1 MLNLVD
7 ALKQLVAIPSVNPMG
22 GNRAGPQF
30 GEARLTD
37 HLESVFQRLG
47 LVCQRQPVEPGR
59 ENIVGRLEGRP
70 ARGSV
75 AEVLLFSAHQDTVPV
90 AGMTI
95 APFEPRVASDR
106 LYGRGACD
114 VKGGLAAMLVAVS
127 RLGEERPAGMPTV
140 VLACTV
146 NEECGF
152 TGADALPR
160 LWNDLSGSL
169 LPRKPDAAVVAEP
182 TGLDVVVA
190 HKGLVRWRCHTRGRA
205 AHGAYPEQGDSALYK
220 MARVL
225 AALERYHR
233 EVLAGRPAH
242 PLCGG
247 PTLNVGTIAGGTS
260 VNTVPDHCTIEIER
274 RLTPEESPQEAR
286 QEVIDHLAR
295 ELNLGPDLQHDDP
308 FMRGLA
314 LGEQSNRGLADRL
327 AGVVR
332 RVAGTC
338 RTIGVAYA
346 TDAASLAAA
355 GVPTVVFGP
364 GSVEQAH
371 TADEWIAL
379 DSVEKAAEVY
389 YRLAKL
395 RRRPG

>member
-1 MLNLVD
+1 MLDLVET
-7 ALKQLVAIPSVNPMG
+7 LRQLVCIASVNPMG
-22 GNRAGPQF
+22 SHADGPEF
-30 GEARLTD
+30 GEARLTEY
-37 HLESVFQRLG
+37 LESVFRKLG
-47 LVCQRQPVEPGR
+47 LPCQRQPVEPGR
-59 ENIVGRLEGRP
+59 ENIVGRLEGRRAPESP
-70 ARGSV
+70 AS
-75 AEVLLFSAHQDTVPV
+75 VLLFSAHQDTVPV

-95 APFEPRVASDR
+95 APFEPRVASGR

-114 VKGGLAAMLVAVS
+114 VKGGLAAMLVALG
-127 RLGEERPAGMPTV
+127 RLQEERPAGMPTV

-160 LWNDLSGSL
+160 MWTGQGDSL
-169 LPRKPDAAVVAEP
+169 LPHKPDAAVVAEP

-205 AHGAYPEQGDSALYK
+205 AHGAYPEKGDSALYK

-225 AALERYHR
+225 AALERYHGQ
-233 EVLAGRPAH
+233 VLAGRPVH

-247 PTLNVGTIAGGTS
+247 PTLNVGTISGGTS
-260 VNTVPDHCTIEIER
+260 VNTVPDRCTIELER
-274 RLTPEESPQEAR
+274 RLTPQEGPLEAR
-286 QEVIDHLAR
+286 QELIDHLAR
-295 ELNLGPDLQHDDP
+295 EVKLGPDLEHDEP
-308 FMRGLA
+308 FMRGLP
-314 LGEQSNRGLADRL
+314 LGDQANRELADRL
-327 AGVVR
+327 GAVVR

-338 RTIGVAYA
+338 RTVGAAYA

-364 GSVEQAH
+364 GSIEQAH

-379 DSVEKAAEVY
+379 DSLEMAAEVY
-389 YRLAKL
+389 YRFAK
-395 RRRPG
+395 GF